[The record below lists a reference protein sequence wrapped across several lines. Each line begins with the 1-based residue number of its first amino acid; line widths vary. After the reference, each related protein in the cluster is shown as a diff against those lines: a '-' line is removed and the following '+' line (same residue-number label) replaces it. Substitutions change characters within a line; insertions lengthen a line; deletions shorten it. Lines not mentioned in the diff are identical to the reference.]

1 MVALTLASFVAWMRL
16 GNDQIHENWVSGQPG
31 SVAAILKQIFYGFCL
46 GILGLTGFECEPL
59 GTEYKTYLNEA
70 DADIIGSPDYVTV
83 VLPGDFRKVLRN
95 IHLPTIGLY
104 GLLMLMVIANLPL
117 ELINSG
123 TNVLSVLAEHV
134 SSLYPSLRCT
144 MELLIVL
151 SQEGGGCASG

>member
-1 MVALTLASFVAWMRL
+1 M
-16 GNDQIHENWVSGQPG
+16 
-31 SVAAILKQIFYGFCL
+31 
-46 GILGLTGFECEPL
+46 
-59 GTEYKTYLNEA
+59 
-70 DADIIGSPDYVTV
+70 TV
-83 VLPGDFRKVLRN
+83 VRPGDFRKVLRN

-104 GLLMLMVIANLPL
+104 GLLMLMVIANLPF
-117 ELINSG
+117 ELINTG